1 MDFARMLRE
10 KRFYLAVLLA
20 FSGIVLGTAM
30 PELKEGGAPE
40 TGTFL
45 KLTTEGLKSQTA
57 LFLLPV
63 AAVLPC
69 AEEYLR
75 ERQCNFLRFLIVRRS
90 KTEYCRDRVLTT
102 TISGA
107 LVWLLAAIL
116 ATLFFFLLFF
126 AREAVFIWQPKLL
139 QELLQVLARVCLI
152 ASALADFAAFLGTVS
167 GSSYLALGLPF
178 IVFYAGI
185 ILRQRYLEEL
195 YCVDPSEWILAEN
208 NWGPE
213 HYALWIF
220 LILLAL
226 CMAALHRMAL
236 DKKLEEI

>member
-30 PELKEGGAPE
+30 PELKEGRALE

-102 TISGA
+102 SISGA
-107 LVWLLAAIL
+107 LGWVLAAML
-116 ATLFFFLLFF
+116 ATLG
-126 AREAVFIWQPKLL
+126 
-139 QELLQVLARVCLI
+139 VCLI